1 MLKVSQFKDIAQ
13 VFVLRSRTSVLASQS
28 SVIVRP
34 VTWTVVVMMDVA
46 SETSVVKM
54 TIGDHSVTLEDGVMQ
69 SHTPS
74 YTYSSRVVFFTYNWY
89 SILLIK

>member
-1 MLKVSQFKDIAQ
+1 MLKVSQLKDMAQ
-13 VFVLRSRTSVLASQS
+13 VFLSRPGASVLAPQGS
-28 SVIVRP
+28 
-34 VTWTVVVMMDVA
+34 VVVRTITGTIMVVVDVV

-54 TIGDHSVTLEDGVMQ
+54 TIGDHNVTLEDGVMQ